1 LLSEFFGKHKARI
14 NFLNEETEILEK
26 KSTPKSSISREA
38 LEIS

>member
-1 LLSEFFGKHKARI
+1 LLSEFFGKQKARI